1 MTVLGC
7 SMQDSTPEHAGASH
21 DGMHPSLSQS
31 AAIGVLQQQF
41 PAYSQVATQRSLAV
55 MP

>member
-1 MTVLGC
+1 MTADGC
-7 SMQDSTPEHAGASH
+7 SMQDSTPEHAGASR
-21 DGMHPSLSQS
+21 DLLHPSLSQN

-55 MP
+55 VS